1 MSQTDIFDRLKN
13 YIASDVLEGNDV
25 GLDASTALLDL
36 GVLNSLEITKLVNF
50 IEATFGVSIPLEAVL
65 AENFK
70 DLAAIT
76 DLIVTLE
83 RTIPGGS

>member
-1 MSQTDIFDRLKN
+1 MSNTDIFGKLKN
-13 YIASDVLEGNDV
+13 YVAGEILEGHDV

-36 GVLNSLEITKLVNF
+36 GVLNSLEITRLVTF
-50 IEATFGVSIPLEAVL
+50 IEATFDVSVPLEAVL

-76 DLIVTLE
+76 NLIATLKGT
-83 RTIPGGS
+83 RPDT